1 MKQRTAANRMNGSG
15 DRSGATLAKTWAPP
29 PAGSEVK
36 RDDDDRNGRSR
47 RRFRR
52 RVPQHQRPMS
62 VSDAESM
69 RGVGLGPPGR
79 YWEGTPISTVVKRLI
94 EIVVAA
100 TVLLLLAPLVGLLA
114 LAIVLESPGGV
125 FYRAERVGFRG
136 KPLRMLKFRKMRR
149 EAVGGPLTANGDGRL
164 TRVGAVLTRTRLD
177 ELPQFWHVLCGEM
190 SLVGPRPEDP
200 LFVRCRPDDFADILK
215 VRPGISGFSQL
226 AFADEPRILSRDDP
240 VGDYVHR
247 ILPQKC
253 ALDRLYVW
261 RGTLR
266 MDARIAF
273 WTVVA
278 VLLRQPV
285 AVHRG
290 TGAMSLRRRR
300 SGTSPVWMDLRE
312 PGEVV
317 ADHGPSRAAMIAATT

>member
-1 MKQRTAANRMNGSG
+1 MRR
-15 DRSGATLAKTWAPP
+15 
-29 PAGSEVK
+29 EH
-36 RDDDDRNGRSR
+36 DDRDGRRGRTPFRAGR
-47 RRFRR
+47 RATRRR
-52 RVPQHQRPMS
+52 RVQHQRPMS
-62 VSDAESM
+62 VADAESM

-79 YWEGTPISTVVKRLI
+79 YWEGTQIAPAIKRLI

-100 TVLLLLAPLVGLLA
+100 MVLLLLAPLVGLVA

-136 KPLRMLKFRKMRR
+136 KPLRMLKFRKMHR
-149 EAVGGPLTANGDGRL
+149 EAVGGPLTAHGDGRL
-164 TRVGAVLTRTRLD
+164 TRVGAVLRRTRLD
-177 ELPQFWHVLCGEM
+177 ELPQFWHVLRGEM

-200 LFVRCRPDDFADILK
+200 RIVCCRSDEFADILK

-226 AFADEPRILSRDDP
+226 AFADEPRILSRRIRSRTTFTASF
-240 VGDYVHR
+240 HR
-247 ILPQKC
+247 SARWIACTSPERRW
-253 ALDRLYVW
+253 A
-261 RGTLR
+261 T
-266 MDARIAF
+266 DARIAF

-300 SGTSPVWMDLRE
+300 SETSPVWTDLSE

-317 ADHGPSRAAMIAATT
+317 ADHGPSRAA

>member
-1 MKQRTAANRMNGSG
+1 MKQRTAANRMNRSG
-15 DRSGATLAKTWAPP
+15 DRSGATPAKTWAPP

-52 RVPQHQRPMS
+52 RVPQPHPLIS
-62 VSDAESM
+62 VGSASSLRGDA
-69 RGVGLGPPGR
+69 LGPPGR
-79 YWEGTPISTVVKRLI
+79 NWEGTRISTAVKRLI
-94 EIVVAA
+94 EIIVAA
-100 TVLLLLAPLVGLLA
+100 MVLLLLAPLVGLLA

-136 KPLRMLKFRKMRR
+136 KPLRMLKFRKMHR
-149 EAVGGPLTANGDGRL
+149 EAVGGPLTAHGDGRL

-177 ELPQFWHVLCGEM
+177 ELPQFWHVLRGEM

-200 LFVRCRPDDFADILK
+200 RFVRCRSDDFADILK

-226 AFADEPRILSRDDP
+226 AFADEPRILNRDDP
-240 VGDYVHR
+240 VRDYVHR

-253 ALDRLYVW
+253 ALDRLYVC
-261 RGTLR
+261 RATLGT
-266 MDARIAF
+266 DARIAF

-300 SGTSPVWMDLRE
+300 SGTSPVWMDLGERR
-312 PGEVV
+312 EVV
-317 ADHGPSRAAMIAATT
+317 ADHGPS